1 MNALARWNQ
10 AQWNQLNELEDLQKS
25 LGSLSSRPCVHWPE
39 QPLRTPQR
47 IPLVAVREDARG
59 YVLKAEL
66 LEVKQED
73 VQITIDDD
81 TLTITGDRT
90 FDLNRKKDHAAE
102 NACGRFAHRFDV
114 PADARPATVNAV
126 FKNGV
131 LTVHLA
137 KSSCARFASRPE
149 VSPLPTLRLNRR
161 DQFNEPEHEAKL
173 SCHELCHIL

>member
-1 MNALARWNQ
+1 
-10 AQWNQLNELEDLQKS
+10 
-25 LGSLSSRPCVHWPE
+25 
-39 QPLRTPQR
+39 
-47 IPLVAVREDARG
+47 
-59 YVLKAEL
+59 
-66 LEVKQED
+66 VKQAD
-73 VQITIDDD
+73 AKITIDND
-81 TLTITGDRT
+81 TLTITGDCT
-90 FDLNRKKDHAAE
+90 FDLNRKRDHPAE
-102 NACGRFAHRFDV
+102 HTYGRFAHSFEV
-114 PADARPATVNAV
+114 PADARLVKVNAV

>member
-1 MNALARWNQ
+1 MNAL
-10 AQWNQLNELEDLQKS
+10 AQWNQLNELEDLQQS
-25 LGSLSSRPCVHWPE
+25 LGSFFRRPCVHWPE
-39 QPLRTPQR
+39 QPLRAPQR
-47 IPLVAVREDARG
+47 IPLVAVRENARG
-59 YVLKAEL
+59 YVLEAEL
-66 LEVKQED
+66 PRVKQED
-73 VQITIDDD
+73 VNITIDEG

-90 FDLNRKKDHAAE
+90 FDVNRKNDHPAE
-102 NACGRFAHRFDV
+102 HACGRFAHSFEV
-114 PADARPATVNAV
+114 PADARPVKVNAV

-161 DQFNEPEHEAKL
+161 DQFNEPEHEAKS